1 MWMVKRITS
10 YLYGVIDTIRKLL
23 GLSMMGFVITSKVSD
38 EDESKR
44 YEQEIMEFGTP
55 SPEYVIIAT
64 IALLNLVCMVGA
76 LSQITTGGGRM
87 LLNVFFVQVI
97 LCGMLVIINIPVYEA
112 MFLRKDRGRIPVS
125 VTLAAIGFVMVAL
138 LVPVI

>member
-1 MWMVKRITS
+1 
-10 YLYGVIDTIRKLL
+10 
-23 GLSMMGFVITSKVSD
+23 
-38 EDESKR
+38 
-44 YEQEIMEFGTP
+44 
-55 SPEYVIIAT
+55 
-64 IALLNLVCMVGA
+64 VGA